1 MPSANHLN
9 LNPYPLKLY
18 GNGSGTHQ
26 NLALKVAKLLKTKLA
41 PTFYKT
47 FSNGEFLV
55 HHAES
60 VRDRDVYIIS
70 QPRFGDKEK
79 LSYDLDECESLILAI
94 KQGEPSRVTVIIPCL
109 PYARQDKSS
118 NHREPVLSQKIPMRL
133 QMAGAYRL
141 VVLKL
146 HNPSSYNAH
155 PMTIPMVDVNTDA
168 LILKHIRSKKFDLKK
183 FKIVAPD
190 LGAAPSCRKLAQ
202 QLGIPGN
209 IVIINK
215 FRDPKKANHN
225 EITEVIG
232 DPKGYNIII
241 PDDMADTCGTAI
253 KALATLK
260 ANGAKDVY
268 FTATHAVLFG
278 NAIENL
284 NKASFTGIWFTDSCL
299 SEEAQKKI
307 KKLEVI
313 STAKLIAQVIDNLHN
328 GNSVTE
334 LWHNGP
340 TQVGLRRRS
349 EED

>member
-1 MPSANHLN
+1 MKNQKHLK
-9 LNPYPLKLY
+9 LNPYPLKLF

-26 NLALKVAKLLKTKLA
+26 NLALKIAKLLKTKLDS
-41 PTFYKT
+41 FYYKI

-55 HHAES
+55 HHTES

-70 QPRFGDKEK
+70 QPRFGEKEK
-79 LSYDLDECESLILAI
+79 LSYDLDECESLILAL
-94 KQGEPSRVTVIIPCL
+94 KQGEPFRVTVVIPCL

-118 NHREPVLSQKIPMRL
+118 NHREPILAQKIPMRL
-133 QMAGAYRL
+133 QMAGAHRI

-155 PMTIPMVDVNTDA
+155 ALTIPMVDVNTDS
-168 LILKHIRSKKFDLKK
+168 LILNHIRSKKFNLSK

-225 EITEVIG
+225 EIMEVIG
-232 DPKGYNIII
+232 DPKGYNIIM

-253 KALATLK
+253 KALKTLK
-260 ANGAKDVY
+260 ENGALDVY
-268 FTATHAVLFG
+268 FTATHAVLSG
-278 NAIENL
+278 DAISKL
-284 NKASFTGIWFTDSCL
+284 NSAPFSGIWFTDSCL
-299 SEEAQKKI
+299 SEEARTKI

-313 STAKLIAQVIDNLHN
+313 STAKLIAKVIDNLHD
-328 GNSVTE
+328 GDSVTE
-334 LWHNGP
+334 LWHNGN
-340 TQVGLRRRS
+340 
-349 EED
+349 

>member
-1 MPSANHLN
+1 MCIKILPNMKNQKHIN

-26 NLALKVAKLLKTKLA
+26 NLALNVAKLLKTKLA
-41 PTFYKT
+41 LSCYKT

-60 VRDRDVYIIS
+60 VRDRDVYVIS

-79 LSYDLDECESLILAI
+79 LSYDLDECESLILAL
-94 KQGEPSRVTVIIPCL
+94 KQGEPSRVTVIMPCL

-155 PMTIPMVDVNTDA
+155 ALTIPMVDVNTDA
-168 LILKHIRSKKFDLKK
+168 LILNHIRSKKFDLKK
-183 FKIVAPD
+183 FKIAAPD

-215 FRDPKKANHN
+215 FRDPKKSNHS
-225 EITEVIG
+225 EVTEVIG

-241 PDDMADTCGTAI
+241 PDDMADTCGTAV

-260 ANGAKDVY
+260 SNGAKDIY
-268 FTATHAVLFG
+268 FVATHAVLSG
-278 NAIENL
+278 NAINNL
-284 NKASFTGIWFTDSCL
+284 NEASFTGIWLTDSCL
-299 SEEAQKKI
+299 SEEVSKKI

-334 LWHNGP
+334 LWHNGN
-340 TQVGLRRRS
+340 
-349 EED
+349 